1 MTIHFHIH
9 YITRPGEVLMV
20 CGSAPETGSMDES
33 KALEMSHWGYGNW
46 HLQVDVRS
54 KGTLEYRYFVRES
67 GNTQRREWGENHS
80 IGLSGN
86 ANDYILYDYWQQEPE
101 NPVFYTSAFTESL
114 MAIKKSGPSFKYAA
128 DNIII
133 KVFAPMVSK
142 NQLIG
147 ISGDAPLFGNWDSKK
162 ALQMQPLNFP
172 EWGIS
177 INKKDLPGN
186 FHYKFVITD
195 KISGNITSWEWGEP
209 REIKNRTSG
218 EKEILMYSG
227 MNFRY
232 QEAPWKGTG
241 TAVPV
246 FSLRSEKSWGCGDFN
261 DLKMMIK
268 WVASTN
274 QQVVQLL
281 PVNDTTLDGSW
292 RDSYPYNAN
301 SIFAL
306 HPQYLSISSL
316 PSLEDK
322 SLNKSLNEKRKKL
335 NSLPEIDYEAMM
347 ELKWSYIR
355 ALFSQ
360 ESQNVLNSAE
370 YITFYEN
377 NKDWLL
383 PYSAFCYLREQN
395 GNPDFRNWGDYSVY
409 DEKKIE
415 LLTDK
420 KQKWRDDIVIHCFTQ
435 FLLHKQ
441 LSEARDFAHVNHV
454 ILKGDIP
461 IGISRTSVEAWK
473 EPYLFNMD
481 SQIGA
486 PPDDFSATGQNW
498 GFPAY
503 NWERMSAEDF
513 KWWKR
518 RFTKMSDYFDAY
530 RIDHILG
537 FFRIWEI
544 PSHSVQGLLGC
555 FNPAIPYTIGEI
567 NGYGFNF
574 SEDMAEHII
583 DEKSLY
589 EIFEK
594 RLPEIKDKYLIRVS
608 DGFYKL
614 NESFNTQ
621 VKIRDSVE
629 DPDLRDNLYSICNE
643 VLFVRDPQ
651 NPEMLH
657 PRISAQKTYRY
668 KYLWNDQKWAFDKL
682 YNDFYYHRNIEFW
695 KNKALQKL
703 PPLLNSTKMLV
714 CGEDLGMIP
723 SCVPDVM
730 QSLNILSLEIQR
742 MPKTVGVLFENLNS
756 IPYFSVCTTSTH
768 DMNPVRAWWKED
780 AVTTQN
786 YYNQVL
792 WKQGEAPVDCTPE
805 IAKDIVKLHLASP
818 AILVILPLQD
828 WLATDGSLR
837 RENPDEERINIPAN
851 PRHYWRYR
859 MHITLEQLLKE
870 EAFNTSIRELIN

>member
-1 MTIHFHIH
+1 
-9 YITRPGEVLMV
+9 MV

-33 KALEMSHWGYGNW
+33 KSLEMSHWGYGNW
-46 HLQVDVRS
+46 HLQADIKS
-54 KGTLEYRYFVRES
+54 KGLLEYRYLVREA
-67 GNTQRREWGENHS
+67 GITQRREWGENHC
-80 IGLSGN
+80 INLSGG
-86 ANDYILYDYWQQEPE
+86 ANECILFDYWQQEPE

-114 MAIKKSGPSFKYAA
+114 LALKRTSSSIKYSA
-128 DNIII
+128 DTIII
-133 KVFAPMVSK
+133 KVFAPMVRR

-147 ISGDAPLFGNWDSKK
+147 ISGDASALGNWDNRK
-162 ALQMQPLNFP
+162 ALKMQPLNFP

-177 INKKDLPGN
+177 LKKKDLPEI
-186 FHYKFVITD
+186 FHYKFVLLD
-195 KISGNITSWEWGEP
+195 KTSENITSWEWGEP
-209 REIKNRTSG
+209 REIKNRPSKDD
-218 EKEILMYSG
+218 ELVMYSG
-227 MNFRY
+227 MSFKY

-241 TAVPV
+241 TAIPV
-246 FSLRSEKSWGCGDFN
+246 FSLRSEKSWGCGDFC
-261 DLKMMIK
+261 DLKLMIK
-268 WVASTN
+268 WAALTN

-316 PSLEDK
+316 PPLEDK
-322 SLNKSLNEKRKKL
+322 LLNKNLNEKRKRL
-335 NSLPEIDYEAMM
+335 NALTEIDYEAVI
-347 ELKWSYIR
+347 ELKWEYIR
-355 ALFSQ
+355 ELYNQ
-360 ESQNVLNSAE
+360 ESRNVLESVD
-370 YITFYEN
+370 YIAFYEN

-383 PYSAFCYLREQN
+383 PYSAYCYLREEY
-395 GNPDFRNWGDYSVY
+395 GSPDFRSWGEYSVY

-420 KQKWRDDIVIHCFTQ
+420 KQKWHDKINIHCFTQ
-435 FLLHKQ
+435 YLLHKQ
-441 LSEARDFAHVNHV
+441 LSEARDLAHANNV

-503 NWERMSAEDF
+503 NWERMAAEDY

-555 FNPAIPYTIGEI
+555 FNPAIPFTVGELA
-567 NGYGFNF
+567 GYGFNF
-574 SEDMAEHII
+574 SNDMTEQII

-589 EIFEK
+589 ELFDK
-594 RLPEIKDKYLIRVS
+594 RVNEIKDKYLVRVN

-614 NESFNTQ
+614 NENYNTQ
-621 VKIRDSVE
+621 VKIRDAVE
-629 DPDLRDNLYSICNE
+629 DIDLKEKLYSICNE

-651 NPEMLH
+651 SPEMLH

-668 KYLWNDQKWAFDKL
+668 NYLWNEQKWAFDKL
-682 YNDFYYHRNIEFW
+682 YNDFYYYRNIDFW
-695 KNKALQKL
+695 RNKALQKL
-703 PPLLNSTKMLV
+703 PPLLNSTRMLV

-723 SCVPDVM
+723 SCVPEVM
-730 QSLNILSLEIQR
+730 HRLNILSLEIQR
-742 MPKTVGVLFENLNS
+742 MPKTPGVLFENLNS
-756 IPYFSVCTTSTH
+756 IPYYSVCTTSTH
-768 DMNPVRAWWKED
+768 DMNPIRAWWKED
-780 AVTTQN
+780 AVNTQN

-792 WKQGEAPVDCTPE
+792 WKQGEAPEDCTPE
-805 IAKDIVKLHLASP
+805 IAKEIIKQHLASP
-818 AILVILPLQD
+818 AMLTIFPLQD
-828 WLATDGSLR
+828 WLAIDGSLR
-837 RENPDEERINIPAN
+837 RDNPDEERINIPAN

-859 MHITLEQLLKE
+859 MHFTLEKLLKE
-870 EAFNTSIRELIN
+870 DAFNENIKSLIN